1 VAILKKR
8 INEKVQLLAEG
19 KNYETLSLGTKTSY
33 GLRQK
38 ISNNRSSFLF
48 LDQPEDGIDSFTIY
62 KILNPLIKDKTSR
75 ESQVFMVTHNAN
87 FGINLDTNSV
97 TMANFANP
105 NKPYDQIFNLTDKR
119 QFHELQDELD
129 SPVAIFL
136 EGSTESLKK
145 RITKLTNKEKEIC

>member
-1 VAILKKR
+1 M
-8 INEKVQLLAEG
+8 AEG
-19 KNYETLSLGTKTSY
+19 KNYETMSLGTKTSY

-62 KILNPLIKDKTSR
+62 KVLNPLIKNKMS
-75 ESQVFMVTHNAN
+75 EECQIFMVTHNAN

-97 TMANFANP
+97 TIADFSNS
-105 NKPYDQIFNLTDKR
+105 NKPYDQIFDLMEKR
-119 QFHELQDELD
+119 QFLELQSEFD

-145 RITKLTNKEKEIC
+145 RMKKLTIKENK